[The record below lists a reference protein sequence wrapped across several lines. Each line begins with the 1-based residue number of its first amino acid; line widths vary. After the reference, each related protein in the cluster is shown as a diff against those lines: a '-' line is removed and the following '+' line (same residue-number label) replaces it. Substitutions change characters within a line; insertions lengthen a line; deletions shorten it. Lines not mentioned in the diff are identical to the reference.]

1 MKIKIGN
8 IEFLSSHL
16 IWVVDSCLSI
26 VSTLFIYLLFSYT
39 LSINIDTHLMR
50 NMVILSIVTSFLYTK
65 LCKTHQGIIR
75 HTTIAELSRLVYA
88 MSLKAITFLILA
100 YITLD
105 YVGRFIYT
113 LIFSDFICSIFLQMF
128 MRTMIVNFYIHI
140 IHFTSKSKQ
149 RIFIYG
155 TSRASVGLA
164 NYLRNDDTQYEVKGF
179 LTCDKSKK
187 NLRIMGFPI
196 IYFDSNE
203 ALEKSF
209 KNNKVDTIL
218 YASNDDL
225 HGDDALT
232 AYCLEHNIAMRIAP
246 MVEAGDKSTSFQ
258 LRNVQIEDLLGRDE
272 IKVNMNKLKEGLTNR
287 IIMVT
292 GAAGSI
298 GSEICRQLCQFQ
310 PQLLILFDFSETA
323 MYEINMELRKNF
335 PNVPIQAIIGDV
347 RDRNRVESQIQ
358 RYRPHIIFHAA
369 AYKHVPLMEEHPCEA
384 VHTNIGGTQIVAET
398 AIRYNVD
405 KFIMIST
412 DKAVRPSNVMGAT
425 KRLAEMY
432 TQSLGTAIKEG
443 TIIGNTSFITTRF
456 GNVLGS
462 NGSVIPLF
470 RKQIEAGG
478 PITVTHPEI
487 IRYFMTIPEA
497 CRLVLEAAF
506 LGEGNDIF
514 IFDMGES
521 VKIADMARRMI
532 ELAGYVPD
540 KDIRI
545 EYTGLRPGEKLYEEV
560 LATSENTIPTEH
572 QSIRVAKVREYDY
585 FHVAQKLDQL
595 CQMCREMDESNMV
608 RLMKHVVPEFKSQ
621 NSKFE
626 KYDLEIE
633 EEIMRH
639 PNPLKPARQKGKIFI
654 SSSKH
659 A

>member
-1 MKIKIGN
+1 MKLKIGQ

-26 VSTLFIYLLFSYT
+26 ISTLFIYLLFSYT
-39 LSINIDTHLMR
+39 LGINIDTVLMR
-50 NMVILSIVTSFLYTK
+50 NMVILSIVTSFLYTR
-65 LCKTHQGIIR
+65 LCKTHLGIIR
-75 HTTIAELSRLVYA
+75 HTTVAELSRLVYA
-88 MSLKAITFLILA
+88 MFLKSLTFLILA

-113 LIFSDFICSIFLQMF
+113 LIFADLICSIFLQMF
-128 MRTMIVNFYIHI
+128 MRTMIVNFYIHVV
-140 IHFTSKSKQ
+140 HFTSKPKEQ
-149 RIFIYG
+149 VFIYG
-155 TSRASVGLA
+155 TSQAAVGLA
-164 NYLRNDDTQYEVKGF
+164 NYLRGDDSQYKVKGF
-179 LTCDKSKK
+179 LTRNKGEKS
-187 NLRIMGFPI
+187 LRILGSPI
-196 IYFDSNE
+196 IYLKDVE
-203 ALEKSF
+203 DIDKAF
-209 KNNKVDTIL
+209 KQHKVTTIL
-218 YASNDDL
+218 FANADDL
-225 HGDDALT
+225 HIDERLT
-232 AYCLEHNIAMRIAP
+232 AYSLEHDIAMRIAP

-258 LRNVQIEDLLGRDE
+258 LRNVQIEDLLGREE
-272 IKVNMNKLKEGLTNR
+272 ITVNMSKLKEGLTNR

-298 GSEICRQLCQFQ
+298 GSEICRQLCKFQ

-335 PNVPIQAIIGDV
+335 PDVPIQAIIGNV
-347 RDRNRVESQIQ
+347 CDRNRVESQVK

-398 AIRYNVD
+398 AIRYEVD

-432 TQSLGTAIKEG
+432 TQSLGAAIKEG
-443 TIIGNTSFITTRF
+443 KIIGKTSFVTTRF

-478 PITVTHPEI
+478 PITVTHPDI

-514 IFDMGES
+514 IFDMGKP
-521 VKIADMARRMI
+521 VKIVDLAKKMI
-532 ELAGYVPD
+532 SLSGLRQEI
-540 KDIRI
+540 DIQI
-545 EYTGLRPGEKLYEEV
+545 KYTGLRPGEKLYEELLYTRECTMPTDNPKIFRAQTIRHEYEQIREHV
-560 LATSENTIPTEH
+560 NRLLATAYTYNKLET
-572 QSIRVAKVREYDY
+572 VRY
-585 FHVAQKLDQL
+585 
-595 CQMCREMDESNMV
+595 
-608 RLMKHVVPEFKSQ
+608 MKQIDPEFISQ
-621 NSKFE
+621 SSIYEFLDTE
-626 KYDLEIE
+626 KKDVPLIE
-633 EEIMRH
+633 EKKT
-639 PNPLKPARQKGKIFI
+639 NK
-654 SSSKH
+654 
-659 A
+659 

>member
-1 MKIKIGN
+1 MKLKIGQ

-26 VSTLFIYLLFSYT
+26 ISTLFIYLLFSYT
-39 LSINIDTHLMR
+39 LGINIDTVLMR
-50 NMVILSIVTSFLYTK
+50 NMVILSIVTSFLYTR
-65 LCKTHQGIIR
+65 LCKTHLGIIR
-75 HTTIAELSRLVYA
+75 HTTVAELSRLVYA
-88 MSLKAITFLILA
+88 MFLKSLTFLILA

-113 LIFSDFICSIFLQMF
+113 LIFADFICSIFLQMF
-128 MRTMIVNFYIHI
+128 MRTMIVNFYIHVV
-140 IHFTSKSKQ
+140 HFTSKPKEQ
-149 RIFIYG
+149 VFIYG
-155 TSRASVGLA
+155 TSQAAVGLA
-164 NYLRNDDTQYEVKGF
+164 NYLRGDDSQYKVKGF
-179 LTCDKSKK
+179 LTRNKGEKS
-187 NLRIMGFPI
+187 LRILGSPI
-196 IYFDSNE
+196 IYLKDVE
-203 ALEKSF
+203 DIDKAF
-209 KNNKVDTIL
+209 KHHKVTTIL
-218 YASNDDL
+218 FANADDL
-225 HGDDALT
+225 HIDERLT
-232 AYCLEHNIAMRIAP
+232 AYSLEHDIAMRIAP

-272 IKVNMNKLKEGLTNR
+272 ITVNMSKLKEELTNR

-298 GSEICRQLCQFQ
+298 GSEICRQLCKFQ

-335 PNVPIQAIIGDV
+335 PDVPIQAIIGDV
-347 RDRNRVESQIQ
+347 RDRNRVESQVK

-398 AIRYNVD
+398 AIRYEVD

-432 TQSLGTAIKEG
+432 TQSLGAAIKEG
-443 TIIGNTSFITTRF
+443 KIIGKTSFVTTRF

-514 IFDMGES
+514 IFDMGKP
-521 VKIADMARRMI
+521 VKIVDLAKKMI
-532 ELAGYVPD
+532 SLSGLRQEI
-540 KDIRI
+540 DIQI
-545 EYTGLRPGEKLYEEV
+545 KYTGLRPGEKLYEELLYTRECTMPTDNPKIFRAQTIRHEYEQIREHV
-560 LATSENTIPTEH
+560 NRLLATAYTYNKLET
-572 QSIRVAKVREYDY
+572 VRY
-585 FHVAQKLDQL
+585 
-595 CQMCREMDESNMV
+595 
-608 RLMKHVVPEFKSQ
+608 MKQIDPEFISQ
-621 NSKFE
+621 SSIYEFLDTE
-626 KYDLEIE
+626 KKDVPLIE
-633 EEIMRH
+633 EKKT
-639 PNPLKPARQKGKIFI
+639 NK
-654 SSSKH
+654 
-659 A
+659 

>member
-1 MKIKIGN
+1 MKLKIGQ

-26 VSTLFIYLLFSYT
+26 ISTLFIYLLFSYT
-39 LSINIDTHLMR
+39 LGINIDTVLMR
-50 NMVILSIVTSFLYTK
+50 NMVILSIVTSFLYTR
-65 LCKTHQGIIR
+65 LCKTHLGIIR
-75 HTTIAELSRLVYA
+75 HTTVAELSRLVYA
-88 MSLKAITFLILA
+88 MFLKSLTFLILA

-113 LIFSDFICSIFLQMF
+113 LIFADLICSIFLQMF
-128 MRTMIVNFYIHI
+128 MRTMIVNFYIHVV
-140 IHFTSKSKQ
+140 HFTSKPKEQ
-149 RIFIYG
+149 VFIYG
-155 TSRASVGLA
+155 TSQAAVGLA
-164 NYLRNDDTQYEVKGF
+164 NYLRGDDSQYKVKGF
-179 LTCDKSKK
+179 LTRNKGEKS
-187 NLRIMGFPI
+187 LRILGSPI
-196 IYFDSNE
+196 IYLKDVE
-203 ALEKSF
+203 DIDKAF
-209 KNNKVDTIL
+209 KHHKVTTIL
-218 YASNDDL
+218 FANADDL
-225 HGDDALT
+225 HIDERLT
-232 AYCLEHNIAMRIAP
+232 AYSLEHDIAMRIAP

-258 LRNVQIEDLLGRDE
+258 LRNVQIEDLLGREE
-272 IKVNMNKLKEGLTNR
+272 ITVNMSKLKEGLTNR

-298 GSEICRQLCQFQ
+298 GSEICRQLCKFQ

-335 PNVPIQAIIGDV
+335 PDVPIQAIIGDV
-347 RDRNRVESQIQ
+347 RDRNRVESQVK

-398 AIRYNVD
+398 AIRYEVD

-432 TQSLGTAIKEG
+432 TQSLGAAIKEG
-443 TIIGNTSFITTRF
+443 KIMGKTSFVTTRF

-514 IFDMGES
+514 IFDMGKP
-521 VKIADMARRMI
+521 VKIVDLAKKMI
-532 ELAGYVPD
+532 SLSGLRQEI
-540 KDIRI
+540 DIQI
-545 EYTGLRPGEKLYEEV
+545 KYTGLRPGEKLYEELLYTRECTMPTDNPKIFRAQTIRHEYEQIREHINRL
-560 LATSENTIPTEH
+560 LATAYTYNKLET
-572 QSIRVAKVREYDY
+572 VRY
-585 FHVAQKLDQL
+585 
-595 CQMCREMDESNMV
+595 
-608 RLMKHVVPEFKSQ
+608 MKQIDPEFISQ
-621 NSKFE
+621 SSIYEFLDTE
-626 KYDLEIE
+626 KKDVPLIE
-633 EEIMRH
+633 EKKT
-639 PNPLKPARQKGKIFI
+639 NK
-654 SSSKH
+654 
-659 A
+659 

>member
-1 MKIKIGN
+1 MKLKIGQ

-26 VSTLFIYLLFSYT
+26 ISTLFIYLLFSYT
-39 LSINIDTHLMR
+39 LGINIDTVLMR
-50 NMVILSIVTSFLYTK
+50 NMVILSIVTSFLYTR
-65 LCKTHQGIIR
+65 LCKTHLGIIR
-75 HTTIAELSRLVYA
+75 HTTVAELSRLVYA
-88 MSLKAITFLILA
+88 MFLKSLTFLILA

-113 LIFSDFICSIFLQMF
+113 LIFADLICSIFLQMF
-128 MRTMIVNFYIHI
+128 MRTMIVNFYIHVV
-140 IHFTSKSKQ
+140 HFTSKPKEQ
-149 RIFIYG
+149 VFIYG
-155 TSRASVGLA
+155 TSQAAVGLA
-164 NYLRNDDTQYEVKGF
+164 NYLRGDDSQYKVKGF
-179 LTCDKSKK
+179 LTRNKGEKS
-187 NLRIMGFPI
+187 LRILGSPI
-196 IYFDSNE
+196 IYLKDVE
-203 ALEKSF
+203 DIDKAF
-209 KNNKVDTIL
+209 KHHKVTTIL
-218 YASNDDL
+218 FANADDL
-225 HGDDALT
+225 HIDERLT
-232 AYCLEHNIAMRIAP
+232 AYSLEHDIAMRIAP

-258 LRNVQIEDLLGRDE
+258 LRNVQIEDLLGREE
-272 IKVNMNKLKEGLTNR
+272 ITVNMSKLKEGLTNR

-298 GSEICRQLCQFQ
+298 GSEICRQLCKFQ

-335 PNVPIQAIIGDV
+335 PDVPIQAIIGDV
-347 RDRNRVESQIQ
+347 RDRNRVESQVK

-398 AIRYNVD
+398 AIRYEVD

-432 TQSLGTAIKEG
+432 TQSLGAAIKEG
-443 TIIGNTSFITTRF
+443 KIIGKTSFVTTRF

-514 IFDMGES
+514 IFDMGKP
-521 VKIADMARRMI
+521 VKIVDLAKKMI
-532 ELAGYVPD
+532 SLSGLRQEI
-540 KDIRI
+540 DIQI
-545 EYTGLRPGEKLYEEV
+545 KYTGLRPGEKLYEELLYTRECTMPTDNPKIFRAQTIRHEYEQIREHV
-560 LATSENTIPTEH
+560 NRLLATAYTYNKLET
-572 QSIRVAKVREYDY
+572 VRY
-585 FHVAQKLDQL
+585 
-595 CQMCREMDESNMV
+595 
-608 RLMKHVVPEFKSQ
+608 MKQIDPEFISQ
-621 NSKFE
+621 SSIYEFLDTE
-626 KYDLEIE
+626 KKDVPLIE
-633 EEIMRH
+633 EKKT
-639 PNPLKPARQKGKIFI
+639 NK
-654 SSSKH
+654 
-659 A
+659 

>member
-16 IWVVDSCLSI
+16 IWLVDSCLSI

-39 LSINIDTHLMR
+39 LGINIDTHLMR

-65 LCKTHQGIIR
+65 LCKTHLGIIR

-155 TSRASVGLA
+155 TSRASIGLA

-478 PITVTHPEI
+478 PITVTHPDI

-514 IFDMGES
+514 IFDMGKP
-521 VKIADMARRMI
+521 VKIVDLAKKMI
-532 ELAGYVPD
+532 SLSGLRESI
-540 KDIRI
+540 DIQI
-545 EYTGLRPGEKLYEEV
+545 KYTGLRPGEKLYEE
-560 LATSENTIPTEH
+560 LLYQKENTIPTNNPKIFRAETIRHEYTQIREH
-572 QSIRVAKVREYDY
+572 IKHLLATAYTYNKQETVRY
-585 FHVAQKLDQL
+585 
-595 CQMCREMDESNMV
+595 
-608 RLMKHVVPEFKSQ
+608 MKKIDPEFISQ
-621 NSKFE
+621 SSIYELLDKE
-626 KYDLEIE
+626 KKDIPLIE
-633 EEIMRH
+633 E
-639 PNPLKPARQKGKIFI
+639 KII
-654 SSSKH
+654 NN
-659 A
+659 

>member
-50 NMVILSIVTSFLYTK
+50 NMVILSIMTSFLYTK
-65 LCKTHQGIIR
+65 LCKTHLGIIR

-88 MSLKAITFLILA
+88 MLLKAITFLILA

-155 TSRASVGLA
+155 TSRASIGLA

-225 HGDDALT
+225 HGDDTLT

-323 MYEINMELRKNF
+323 MYEINMELRKNY

-443 TIIGNTSFITTRF
+443 RIIGNTSFITTRF

-478 PITVTHPEI
+478 PITVTHPDI

-514 IFDMGES
+514 IFDMGKP
-521 VKIADMARRMI
+521 VKIVDLAKKMI
-532 ELAGYVPD
+532 SLSGLRESI
-540 KDIRI
+540 DIQI
-545 EYTGLRPGEKLYEEV
+545 KYTGLRPGEKLYEE
-560 LATSENTIPTEH
+560 LLYQKENTIPTNNPKIFRAETIRHEYTQIREH
-572 QSIRVAKVREYDY
+572 IKHLLATAYTYNKQETVRY
-585 FHVAQKLDQL
+585 
-595 CQMCREMDESNMV
+595 
-608 RLMKHVVPEFKSQ
+608 MKKIDPEFVSQ
-621 NSKFE
+621 SSIYELLDKE
-626 KYDLEIE
+626 KKDIPLIE
-633 EEIMRH
+633 EKLI
-639 PNPLKPARQKGKIFI
+639 NN
-654 SSSKH
+654 
-659 A
+659 

>member
-1 MKIKIGN
+1 MKLKIGQ

-26 VSTLFIYLLFSYT
+26 ISTLFIYLLFSYT
-39 LSINIDTHLMR
+39 LGINIDTVLMR
-50 NMVILSIVTSFLYTK
+50 NMVILSIVTSFLYTR

-75 HTTIAELSRLVYA
+75 HSTVAELSRLVYA
-88 MSLKAITFLILA
+88 MFLKSLTFLILA

-113 LIFSDFICSIFLQMF
+113 LIFADLICSIFLQMF
-128 MRTMIVNFYIHI
+128 MRTMIVNFYIHVV
-140 IHFTSKSKQ
+140 HFTSKPKEQ
-149 RIFIYG
+149 VFIYG
-155 TSRASVGLA
+155 TSQAAVGLA
-164 NYLRNDDTQYEVKGF
+164 NYLRGDDSQYKVKGF
-179 LTCDKSKK
+179 LTRNKGEKS
-187 NLRIMGFPI
+187 LRILGSPI
-196 IYFDSNE
+196 IYLKDVE
-203 ALEKSF
+203 DIDKAF
-209 KNNKVDTIL
+209 KQHKVTTIL
-218 YASNDDL
+218 FANADDL
-225 HGDDALT
+225 HIDERLT
-232 AYCLEHNIAMRIAP
+232 AYSLEHDIAMRIAP

-258 LRNVQIEDLLGRDE
+258 LRNVQIEDLLGREE
-272 IKVNMNKLKEGLTNR
+272 ITVNMSKLKEGLTNR

-298 GSEICRQLCQFQ
+298 GSEICRQLCKFQ

-335 PNVPIQAIIGDV
+335 PDVPIQAIIGDV
-347 RDRNRVESQIQ
+347 RDRNRVESQVK

-398 AIRYNVD
+398 AIRYEVD

-432 TQSLGTAIKEG
+432 TQSLGAAIKEG
-443 TIIGNTSFITTRF
+443 KIMGKTSFVTTRF

-514 IFDMGES
+514 IFDMGKP
-521 VKIADMARRMI
+521 VKIVDLAKKMI
-532 ELAGYVPD
+532 SLSGLRQEI
-540 KDIRI
+540 DIQI
-545 EYTGLRPGEKLYEEV
+545 KYTGLRPGEKLYEELLYTRECTMPTDNPKIFRAQTIRHEYEQIREHV
-560 LATSENTIPTEH
+560 NRLLATAYTYNKLET
-572 QSIRVAKVREYDY
+572 VRY
-585 FHVAQKLDQL
+585 
-595 CQMCREMDESNMV
+595 
-608 RLMKHVVPEFKSQ
+608 MKQIDPEFISQ
-621 NSKFE
+621 SSIYEFLDTE
-626 KYDLEIE
+626 KKDVPLIE
-633 EEIMRH
+633 EKKT
-639 PNPLKPARQKGKIFI
+639 NK
-654 SSSKH
+654 
-659 A
+659 

>member
-1 MKIKIGN
+1 MKLKIGQ

-26 VSTLFIYLLFSYT
+26 ISTLFIYLLFSYT
-39 LSINIDTHLMR
+39 LGINIDTVLMR
-50 NMVILSIVTSFLYTK
+50 NMVILSIVTSFLYTR
-65 LCKTHQGIIR
+65 LCKTHLGIIR
-75 HTTIAELSRLVYA
+75 HTTVAELSRLVYA
-88 MSLKAITFLILA
+88 MFLKSLTFLILA

-113 LIFSDFICSIFLQMF
+113 LIFADLICSIFLQMF
-128 MRTMIVNFYIHI
+128 MRTMIVNFYIHVV
-140 IHFTSKSKQ
+140 HFTSKPKEQ
-149 RIFIYG
+149 VFIYG
-155 TSRASVGLA
+155 TSQAAVGLA
-164 NYLRNDDTQYEVKGF
+164 NYLRGDDSQYKVKGF
-179 LTCDKSKK
+179 LTRNKGEKS
-187 NLRIMGFPI
+187 LRILGSPI
-196 IYFDSNE
+196 IYLKDVE
-203 ALEKSF
+203 DIDKAF
-209 KNNKVDTIL
+209 KQHKVTTIL
-218 YASNDDL
+218 FANADDL
-225 HGDDALT
+225 HIDERLT
-232 AYCLEHNIAMRIAP
+232 AYSLEHDIAMRIAP

-272 IKVNMNKLKEGLTNR
+272 ITVNMSKLKEGLTNR

-298 GSEICRQLCQFQ
+298 GSEICRQLCKFQ

-335 PNVPIQAIIGDV
+335 PDVPIQAIIGDV
-347 RDRNRVESQIQ
+347 RDRNRVESQVK

-398 AIRYNVD
+398 AIRYEVD

-432 TQSLGTAIKEG
+432 TQSLGAAIKEG
-443 TIIGNTSFITTRF
+443 KIIGKTSFVTTRF

-478 PITVTHPEI
+478 PITVTHPDI

-514 IFDMGES
+514 IFDMGKP
-521 VKIADMARRMI
+521 VKIVDLAKKMI
-532 ELAGYVPD
+532 SLSGLRQEI
-540 KDIRI
+540 DIQI
-545 EYTGLRPGEKLYEEV
+545 KYTGLRPGEKLYEELLYTRECTMPTDNPKIFRAQTIRHEYEQIREHV
-560 LATSENTIPTEH
+560 NRLLATAYTYNKLET
-572 QSIRVAKVREYDY
+572 VRY
-585 FHVAQKLDQL
+585 
-595 CQMCREMDESNMV
+595 
-608 RLMKHVVPEFKSQ
+608 MKQIDPEFISQ
-621 NSKFE
+621 SSIYEFLDTE
-626 KYDLEIE
+626 KKDVPLIE
-633 EEIMRH
+633 EKKT
-639 PNPLKPARQKGKIFI
+639 NK
-654 SSSKH
+654 
-659 A
+659 

>member
-1 MKIKIGN
+1 MKLKIGQ

-26 VSTLFIYLLFSYT
+26 ISTLFIYLLFSYT
-39 LSINIDTHLMR
+39 LGINIDTVLMR
-50 NMVILSIVTSFLYTK
+50 NMVILSIVTSFLYTR
-65 LCKTHQGIIR
+65 LCKTHLGIIR
-75 HTTIAELSRLVYA
+75 HTTVAELSRLVYA
-88 MSLKAITFLILA
+88 MFLKSLTFLILA

-113 LIFSDFICSIFLQMF
+113 LIFADLICSIFLQMF
-128 MRTMIVNFYIHI
+128 MRTMIVNFYIHVV
-140 IHFTSKSKQ
+140 HFTSKPKEQ
-149 RIFIYG
+149 VFIYG
-155 TSRASVGLA
+155 TSQAAVGLA
-164 NYLRNDDTQYEVKGF
+164 NYLRGDDSQYKVKGF
-179 LTCDKSKK
+179 LTRNKGEKS
-187 NLRIMGFPI
+187 LRILGSPI
-196 IYFDSNE
+196 IYLKDVE
-203 ALEKSF
+203 DIDKAF
-209 KNNKVDTIL
+209 KQHKVTTIL
-218 YASNDDL
+218 FANADDL
-225 HGDDALT
+225 HIDERLT
-232 AYCLEHNIAMRIAP
+232 AYSLEHDIAMRIAP

-258 LRNVQIEDLLGRDE
+258 LRNVQIEDLLGREE
-272 IKVNMNKLKEGLTNR
+272 ITVNMSKLKEGLTNR

-298 GSEICRQLCQFQ
+298 GSEICRQLCKFQ

-335 PNVPIQAIIGDV
+335 PDVPIQAIIGDV
-347 RDRNRVESQIQ
+347 RDRNRVESQVK

-398 AIRYNVD
+398 AIRYEVD

-432 TQSLGTAIKEG
+432 TQSLGAAIKEG
-443 TIIGNTSFITTRF
+443 KIIGKTSFVTTRF

-514 IFDMGES
+514 IFDMGKP
-521 VKIADMARRMI
+521 VKIVDLAKKMI
-532 ELAGYVPD
+532 SLSGLRQEI
-540 KDIRI
+540 DIQI
-545 EYTGLRPGEKLYEEV
+545 KYTGLRPGEKLYEELLYTRECTMPTDNPKIFRAQTIRHEYEQIREHV
-560 LATSENTIPTEH
+560 NRLLATAYTYNKLET
-572 QSIRVAKVREYDY
+572 VRY
-585 FHVAQKLDQL
+585 
-595 CQMCREMDESNMV
+595 
-608 RLMKHVVPEFKSQ
+608 MKQIDPEFISQ
-621 NSKFE
+621 SSIYEFLDTE
-626 KYDLEIE
+626 KKDVPLIE
-633 EEIMRH
+633 EKKT
-639 PNPLKPARQKGKIFI
+639 NK
-654 SSSKH
+654 
-659 A
+659 

>member
-1 MKIKIGN
+1 MKLKIGQ

-26 VSTLFIYLLFSYT
+26 ISTLFIYLLFSYT
-39 LSINIDTHLMR
+39 LGINIDTVLMR
-50 NMVILSIVTSFLYTK
+50 NMVILSIVTSFLYTR
-65 LCKTHQGIIR
+65 LCKTHLGIIR
-75 HTTIAELSRLVYA
+75 HTTVAELSRLVYA
-88 MSLKAITFLILA
+88 MFLKSLTFLILA

-113 LIFSDFICSIFLQMF
+113 LIFADLICSIFLQMF
-128 MRTMIVNFYIHI
+128 MRTMIVNFYIHVV
-140 IHFTSKSKQ
+140 HFTSKPKEQ
-149 RIFIYG
+149 VFIYG
-155 TSRASVGLA
+155 TSQAAVGLA
-164 NYLRNDDTQYEVKGF
+164 NYLRGDDSQYKVKGF
-179 LTCDKSKK
+179 LTRNKGEKS
-187 NLRIMGFPI
+187 LRILGSPI
-196 IYFDSNE
+196 IYLKDVE
-203 ALEKSF
+203 DIDKAF
-209 KNNKVDTIL
+209 KQHKVTTTL
-218 YASNDDL
+218 FANADDL
-225 HGDDALT
+225 HIDERLT
-232 AYCLEHNIAMRIAP
+232 AYSLEHDIAMRIAP

-272 IKVNMNKLKEGLTNR
+272 ITVNMSKLKEGLTNR

-298 GSEICRQLCQFQ
+298 GSEICRQLCKFQ

-335 PNVPIQAIIGDV
+335 PDVPIQAIIGDV
-347 RDRNRVESQIQ
+347 RDRNRVESQVK

-398 AIRYNVD
+398 AIRYEVD

-432 TQSLGTAIKEG
+432 TQSLGAAIKEG
-443 TIIGNTSFITTRF
+443 KIIGKTSFVTTRF

-478 PITVTHPEI
+478 PITVTHPDI

-514 IFDMGES
+514 IFDMGKP
-521 VKIADMARRMI
+521 VKIVDLAKKMI
-532 ELAGYVPD
+532 SLSGLRQEI
-540 KDIRI
+540 DIQI
-545 EYTGLRPGEKLYEEV
+545 KYTGLRPGEKLYEELLYTRECTMPTDNPKIFRAQTIRHEYEQIREHV
-560 LATSENTIPTEH
+560 NRLLATAYTYNKLET
-572 QSIRVAKVREYDY
+572 VRY
-585 FHVAQKLDQL
+585 
-595 CQMCREMDESNMV
+595 
-608 RLMKHVVPEFKSQ
+608 MKQIDPEFISQ
-621 NSKFE
+621 SSIYEFLDTE
-626 KYDLEIE
+626 KKDVPLIE
-633 EEIMRH
+633 EKKT
-639 PNPLKPARQKGKIFI
+639 NK
-654 SSSKH
+654 
-659 A
+659 

>member
-1 MKIKIGN
+1 MRIKIGK

-16 IWVVDSCLSI
+16 IWIVDSCLSI
-26 VSTLFIYLLFSYT
+26 ISTLFIYLLFSYT
-39 LSINIDTHLMR
+39 LGIDIDTSLMR
-50 NMVILSIVTSFLYTK
+50 NMVIISIVTSFLYTHI
-65 LCKTHQGIIR
+65 CKTHRGIIR
-75 HTTIAELSRLVYA
+75 HSTIAELSRLVYA
-88 MSLKAITFLILA
+88 MSLKAITFLIIA

-105 YVGRFIYT
+105 YVGKFIYT
-113 LIFSDFICSIFLQMF
+113 LIFSDLICSIFLQMF

-140 IHFTSKSKQ
+140 IHFTSKAKQ
-149 RIFIYG
+149 RVFIYG
-155 TSRASVGLA
+155 TSRASIGLA
-164 NYLRNDDTQYEVKGF
+164 NYLRNDDSRYEVKGF
-179 LTCDKSKK
+179 LTRQKSKR
-187 NLRIMGFPI
+187 NLRIMGYPI
-196 IYFDSNE
+196 LYFRNNE
-203 ALEKSF
+203 TLQKVF
-209 KNNKVDTIL
+209 NHYKVDTIL

-225 HGDDALT
+225 HGDDKLT
-232 AYCLEHNIAMRIAP
+232 SYCLDHNIAMRIAP

-272 IKVNMNKLKEGLTNR
+272 ITVNMNKLKEGLTDR

-347 RDRNRVESQIQ
+347 RDRNRVESQMQ
-358 RYRPHIIFHAA
+358 KYRPHIIFHAA

-384 VHTNIGGTQIVAET
+384 VHTNIGGTQIVAES

-432 TQSLGTAIKEG
+432 TQSLGNAIKEDR
-443 TIIGNTSFITTRF
+443 IIGNTSFITTRF

-514 IFDMGES
+514 IFDMGKP
-521 VKIADMARRMI
+521 VKIVDLAKKMI
-532 ELAGYVPD
+532 SLSGLRENI
-540 KDIRI
+540 DIEI
-545 EYTGLRPGEKLYEEV
+545 KYTGLRPGEKLYEE
-560 LATSENTIPTEH
+560 LLYQKENTIPTDNPKIFRAET
-572 QSIRVAKVREYDY
+572 IRYDY
-585 FHVAQKLDQL
+585 VQIRDHIKHLLATAYTYNKQ
-595 CQMCREMDESNMV
+595 ETV
-608 RLMKHVVPEFKSQ
+608 RYMKRIDPEFVSQ
-621 NSKFE
+621 SSIYELLDKETKKIPLFE
-626 KYDLEIE
+626 E
-633 EEIMRH
+633 
-639 PNPLKPARQKGKIFI
+639 KII
-654 SSSKH
+654 NN
-659 A
+659 

>member
-1 MKIKIGN
+1 MKLKIGQ

-26 VSTLFIYLLFSYT
+26 ISTLFIYLLFSYT
-39 LSINIDTHLMR
+39 LGINIDTVLMR
-50 NMVILSIVTSFLYTK
+50 NMVILSIVTSFLYTR
-65 LCKTHQGIIR
+65 LCKTHLGIIR
-75 HTTIAELSRLVYA
+75 HTTVAELSRLVYA
-88 MSLKAITFLILA
+88 MFLKSLTFLILA

-113 LIFSDFICSIFLQMF
+113 LIFADLICSIFLQMF
-128 MRTMIVNFYIHI
+128 MRTMIVNFYIHVV
-140 IHFTSKSKQ
+140 HFTSKPKEQ
-149 RIFIYG
+149 VFIYG
-155 TSRASVGLA
+155 TSQAAVGLA
-164 NYLRNDDTQYEVKGF
+164 NYLRGDDSQYKVKGF
-179 LTCDKSKK
+179 LTRNKGEKS
-187 NLRIMGFPI
+187 LRILGAPI
-196 IYFDSNE
+196 IYLKDVE
-203 ALEKSF
+203 DIDKAF
-209 KNNKVDTIL
+209 KHHKVTTIL
-218 YASNDDL
+218 FANADDL
-225 HGDDALT
+225 HIDERLT
-232 AYCLEHNIAMRIAP
+232 AYSLEHDIAMRIAP

-258 LRNVQIEDLLGRDE
+258 LRNVQIEDLLGREE
-272 IKVNMNKLKEGLTNR
+272 ITVNMSKLKEGLTNR

-298 GSEICRQLCQFQ
+298 GSEICRQLCKFQ

-335 PNVPIQAIIGDV
+335 PDVPIQAIIGDV
-347 RDRNRVESQIQ
+347 RDRNRVESQVK

-398 AIRYNVD
+398 AIRYEVD

-432 TQSLGTAIKEG
+432 TQSLGAAIKEG
-443 TIIGNTSFITTRF
+443 KIIGKTSFVTTRF

-514 IFDMGES
+514 IFDMGKP
-521 VKIADMARRMI
+521 VKIVDLAKKMI
-532 ELAGYVPD
+532 SLSGLRQEI
-540 KDIRI
+540 DIQI
-545 EYTGLRPGEKLYEEV
+545 KYTGLRPGEKLYEELLYTRECTMPTDNPKIFRAQTIRHEYEQIREHV
-560 LATSENTIPTEH
+560 NRLLATAYTYNKLET
-572 QSIRVAKVREYDY
+572 VRY
-585 FHVAQKLDQL
+585 
-595 CQMCREMDESNMV
+595 
-608 RLMKHVVPEFKSQ
+608 MKQIDPEFISQ
-621 NSKFE
+621 SSIYEFLDTE
-626 KYDLEIE
+626 KKDVPLIE
-633 EEIMRH
+633 EKKT
-639 PNPLKPARQKGKIFI
+639 NK
-654 SSSKH
+654 
-659 A
+659 

>member
-140 IHFTSKSKQ
+140 IHFTSKPKQ

-179 LTCDKSKK
+179 LTNDKSKR
-187 NLRIMGFPI
+187 NLRIMGYPI
-196 IYFDSNE
+196 IYFDCNE
-203 ALEKSF
+203 TLKKSF
-209 KNNKVDTIL
+209 KYNKVDTIL

-232 AYCLEHNIAMRIAP
+232 AYCLDHNIAMRIAP

-432 TQSLGTAIKEG
+432 TQSLGAAIKEG
-443 TIIGNTSFITTRF
+443 RIIGNTSFITTRF

-514 IFDMGES
+514 IFDMGKP
-521 VKIADMARRMI
+521 VKIVDLAKKMI
-532 ELAGYVPD
+532 SLSGLRESI
-540 KDIRI
+540 DIQI
-545 EYTGLRPGEKLYEEV
+545 KYTGLRPGEKLYEE
-560 LATSENTIPTEH
+560 LLYQKENTIPTNNPKIFRAETIRHEYTQIREH
-572 QSIRVAKVREYDY
+572 IKHLLATAYTYNKQETVRY
-585 FHVAQKLDQL
+585 
-595 CQMCREMDESNMV
+595 
-608 RLMKHVVPEFKSQ
+608 MKRIDPEFVSQ
-621 NSKFE
+621 SSIYELLDKE
-626 KYDLEIE
+626 KKDIPLIE
-633 EEIMRH
+633 E
-639 PNPLKPARQKGKIFI
+639 KII
-654 SSSKH
+654 NH
-659 A
+659 

>member
-65 LCKTHQGIIR
+65 LCKTHLGIIR

-155 TSRASVGLA
+155 TSRASIGLA

-323 MYEINMELRKNF
+323 MYEINMELRKNY

-478 PITVTHPEI
+478 PITVTHPDI

-514 IFDMGES
+514 IFDMGKP
-521 VKIADMARRMI
+521 VKIVDLAKKMI
-532 ELAGYVPD
+532 SLSGLRESI
-540 KDIRI
+540 DIQI
-545 EYTGLRPGEKLYEEV
+545 KYTGLRPGEKLYEE
-560 LATSENTIPTEH
+560 LLYQKENTIPTNNPKIFRAETIRHEYTQIREH
-572 QSIRVAKVREYDY
+572 IKHLLATAYTYNKQETVRY
-585 FHVAQKLDQL
+585 
-595 CQMCREMDESNMV
+595 
-608 RLMKHVVPEFKSQ
+608 MKKIDPEFVSQ
-621 NSKFE
+621 SSIYELLDKE
-626 KYDLEIE
+626 KKDIPLIE
-633 EEIMRH
+633 E
-639 PNPLKPARQKGKIFI
+639 KII
-654 SSSKH
+654 NN
-659 A
+659 

>member
-65 LCKTHQGIIR
+65 LCKTHLGIIR

-155 TSRASVGLA
+155 TSRASIGLA

-323 MYEINMELRKNF
+323 MYEINMELRKNY

-478 PITVTHPEI
+478 PITVTHPDI

-514 IFDMGES
+514 IFDMGKP
-521 VKIADMARRMI
+521 VKIVDLAKKMI
-532 ELAGYVPD
+532 SLSGLRESI
-540 KDIRI
+540 DIQI
-545 EYTGLRPGEKLYEEV
+545 KYTGLRPGEKLYEE
-560 LATSENTIPTEH
+560 LLYQKENTIPTNNPKIFRAETIRHEYTQIREH
-572 QSIRVAKVREYDY
+572 IKHLLATAYTYNKQETVRY
-585 FHVAQKLDQL
+585 
-595 CQMCREMDESNMV
+595 
-608 RLMKHVVPEFKSQ
+608 MKKIDPEFVSQ
-621 NSKFE
+621 SSIYELLDKE
-626 KYDLEIE
+626 KKDIPLIE
-633 EEIMRH
+633 EKLI
-639 PNPLKPARQKGKIFI
+639 NN
-654 SSSKH
+654 
-659 A
+659 

>member
-1 MKIKIGN
+1 MKIKIGQ

-16 IWVVDSCLSI
+16 IWVVDSCLSVI
-26 VSTLFIYLLFSYT
+26 STLFIYLLFSYT
-39 LSINIDTHLMR
+39 LGINIDTALMR
-50 NMVILSIVTSFLYTK
+50 NMVITSILASFLYTR

-75 HTTIAELSRLVYA
+75 HTTVAELSRLVYA
-88 MSLKAITFLILA
+88 MFLKAITFLVLA

-113 LIFSDFICSIFLQMF
+113 LIFADFICSIFMQMF
-128 MRTMIVNFYIHI
+128 MRTLIVNFYIHI
-140 IHFTSKSKQ
+140 IHFTSQPKEQ
-149 RIFIYG
+149 VFIYG
-155 TSRASVGLA
+155 TSRAAVGLA
-164 NYLRNDDTQYEVKGF
+164 NYLRGDDSRYTIKGF
-179 LTCDKSKK
+179 LTRNKAESS
-187 NLRIMGFPI
+187 LRIMGYPI
-196 IYFDSNE
+196 IYLGDSE
-203 ALEKSF
+203 DIEKAF
-209 KNNKVDTIL
+209 KHHKVKATL
-218 YASNDDL
+218 FANTDDL
-225 HGDDALT
+225 HVDEGLT
-232 AYCLEHNIAMRIAP
+232 AYSLEHDIAMRIAP

-272 IKVNMNKLKEGLTNR
+272 ITINMSKLKEGLNNR

-298 GSEICRQLCQFQ
+298 GSEICRQLCRFQ

-323 MYEINMELRKNF
+323 MYEINLELRKQF

-347 RDRNRVESQIQ
+347 RDRNRVESQIK

-384 VHTNIGGTQIVAET
+384 VHTNIGGTQIVAEA
-398 AIRYNVD
+398 AIHYDVD

-432 TQSLGTAIKEG
+432 TQSLGSAIKEG
-443 TIIGNTSFITTRF
+443 KIIGKTSFVTTRF

-478 PITVTHPEI
+478 PITVTHPDI

-514 IFDMGES
+514 IFDMGKP
-521 VKIADMARRMI
+521 VKIVDLAKKMI
-532 ELAGYVPD
+532 SLSGLRQEI
-540 KDIRI
+540 DIQI
-545 EYTGLRPGEKLYEEV
+545 KYTGLRPGEKLYEE
-560 LATSENTIPTEH
+560 LLYQRESTIPTDNPKIFRA
-572 QSIRVAKVREYDY
+572 QTIRYEYDQIRKHIDHLLTTAY
-585 FHVAQKLDQL
+585 TYNKLETVRYMKYIDPEFISQSSIY
-595 CQMCREMDESNMV
+595 ESLDNEKKEV
-608 RLMKHVVPEFKSQ
+608 RL
-621 NSKFE
+621 
-626 KYDLEIE
+626 IE
-633 EEIMRH
+633 EKRI
-639 PNPLKPARQKGKIFI
+639 NK
-654 SSSKH
+654 
-659 A
+659 